1 MIANDK
7 IFAFYKKLL
16 SSGVLMA
23 IIFALVIPPVSS
35 LMLGYEFKG
44 QLVTHVPTGILD
56 EDNST
61 LSRSLV
67 KNIKE
72 TEAFDVKIYADTHAE
87 IQSKMN
93 SGEIATAILIP
104 KHFSED
110 LQSGM
115 APKVL
120 IMYDGSQM
128 AMTGAVKTRITEIM
142 GTIRA
147 GFVLQIMQAK
157 LSINPAEAQNYIAP
171 IAYTT
176 RLLGNPARSTANYI
190 LQGILLSIAQVAVF
204 CLGIEFAVFNSERR
218 KNILDYIS
226 NSLLTGFIGTLSV
239 GITLLIQTRVFHNPF
254 NGSFSLAML
263 MTFVNMVAIAN
274 IGIFFAVLFNH
285 KKLWALGTTTLI
297 MATVLLSGFT
307 YPVLALPPFFKAV
320 AKFVPFTYYGLPMR
334 DIQLLGLSFKQV
346 FSNFIWLIQFVMYSW
361 FAVYLVQQIKE
372 IFGLFKS
379 GLANQKGA

>member
-7 IFAFYKKLL
+7 IFTFYKKLL

-23 IIFALVIPPVSS
+23 ILFALIIPPASS

-61 LSRSLV
+61 MSRNLV
-67 KNIKE
+67 NNIKE
-72 TEAFDVKIYADTHAE
+72 TETFDVKVYADSHAE
-87 IQSKMN
+87 IQSSMD

-110 LQSGM
+110 LLNGM

-142 GTIRA
+142 GTVRA
-147 GFVLQIMQAK
+147 GFILQIMQAK
-157 LSINPAEAQNYIAP
+157 LSINPAEAQNYISP

-176 RLLGNPARSTANYI
+176 RLLGNPAKSTANYI

-204 CLGIEFAVFNSERR
+204 CLSIELAVF
-218 KNILDYIS
+218 KNKDKTIFDYML
-226 NSLLTGFIGTLSV
+226 NSLIAGLIGTLSV
-239 GITLLIQTRVFHNPF
+239 FITISIQTHIYHNPF
-254 NGSFSLAML
+254 NGSLGLAML
-263 MTFVNMVAIAN
+263 MTLLNMIGIAN
-274 IGIFFAVLFNH
+274 LGIFFVVLFNH

-307 YPVLALPPFFKAV
+307 YPVLALPPIFKEI
-320 AKFVPFTYYGLPMR
+320 AKYIPFAYYGLPMR
-334 DIQLLGLSFKQV
+334 DIQLLGLGMKQEL
-346 FSNFIWLIQFVMYSW
+346 SNIIWLVKFVAYGW
-361 FAVYLVQQIKE
+361 FAIYFVKQLKE
-372 IFGLFKS
+372 IIELLKS
-379 GLANQKGA
+379 KSVGTKGA